1 METIVYIKLGVLP
14 VLLALS
20 AFFSGTETAYF
31 SLNPLDLRRLTQRRP
46 RAGARVHAILAQPT
60 RLLST
65 VLIGNTIVNVTLAA
79 VAFSLAEHFFP
90 AWGESISIPAVT
102 LALIV
107 FGEVGPK
114 RLGLLFPE
122 QLASLHAPF
131 VLLLGRIFT
140 PLRLL
145 LERITRTLEPFIRPR
160 GRTLSEEEFETVLDI
175 SNEEGILNADELAM
189 IQAIIRLEDLRA
201 SNVMTPRVDLIG
213 LDLNEDPATFVP
225 RARQAKRNYL
235 LLYRDH
241 LDTVEGFLDVRKFLL
256 DPGHDL
262 AAARLPPFFVP
273 HNSPLNQLLDQFQNQ
288 QRRIAVVVDE
298 FGGTAGVITR
308 GDILEE
314 ITGEIYNE
322 LNKPRPIFQDA
333 GPHRW
338 LVDANISLDEI
349 NRKLRLRLA
358 AEGADRL
365 AGWITAQVGHIPQQ
379 GDTVAGQGCRVT
391 VLQTLKQ
398 RVTLAQIEK
407 TEAAA

>member
-1 METIVYIKLGVLP
+1 
-14 VLLALS
+14 
-20 AFFSGTETAYF
+20 
-31 SLNPLDLRRLTQRRP
+31 
-46 RAGARVHAILAQPT
+46 
-60 RLLST
+60 
-65 VLIGNTIVNVTLAA
+65 
-79 VAFSLAEHFFP
+79 
-90 AWGESISIPAVT
+90 
-102 LALIV
+102 
-107 FGEVGPK
+107 
-114 RLGLLFPE
+114 
-122 QLASLHAPF
+122 LHAPF
-131 VLLLGRIFT
+131 VWVLGQALT

-213 LDLNEDPATFVP
+213 LDLNADPATFVP
-225 RARQAKRNYL
+225 RARQAKRHYL
-235 LLYRDH
+235 LLYRDRV
-241 LDTVEGFLDVRKFLL
+241 DAVEGFLDVRKFLL
-256 DPGHDL
+256 DPAHQL
-262 AAARLPPFFVP
+262 AAARLPPLFVP
-273 HNSPLNQLLDQFQNQ
+273 QNSPLSRLLNQFQTQQ
-288 QRRIAVVVDE
+288 QRMAVVVDE

-349 NRKLRLRLA
+349 NRKLRLSLA

-379 GDTVAGQGCRVT
+379 GDAVAGPGCRVT
-391 VLQTLKQ
+391 VLQTIKQ
-398 RVTLAQIEK
+398 RITLAQIEK
-407 TEAAA
+407 VEAPP

>member
-1 METIVYIKLGVLP
+1 METMVYIKLGMLP
-14 VLLALS
+14 VLLAAS
-20 AFFSGTETAYF
+20 AFFSGTETAFF
-31 SLNPLDLRRLTQRRP
+31 SLNPLDLRRLTQRQP
-46 RAGARVHAILAQPT
+46 AAGARVHAILAQPA

-65 VLIGNTIVNVTLAA
+65 ILIGNTIVNVAFAA
-79 VAFSLAEHFFP
+79 LAFSLAEHFFP
-90 AWGESISIPAVT
+90 AWGACIAITAVV
-102 LALIV
+102 LVLIV
-107 FGEVGPK
+107 FGEIGPK
-114 RLGLLFPE
+114 RVGLLWAE
-122 QLASLHAPF
+122 RLAVRHTPF
-131 VLLLGRIFT
+131 VVLLGKVFT

-145 LERITRTLEPFIRPR
+145 LERSTRAIEPFIRPR

-175 SNEEGILNADELAM
+175 STEEGILNADELAM

-213 LDLNEDPATFVP
+213 LDLEANPATFVP
-225 RARQAKRNYL
+225 HARRAKRNYL

-241 LDTVEGFLDVRKFLL
+241 LDNVEGFLDVRRFLL
-256 DPGHDL
+256 DPAHDL

-273 HNSPLNQLLDQFQNQ
+273 QHSPLSQLLNQFQRE

-322 LNKPRPIFQDA
+322 LNKPRPIFQEA

-338 LVDANISLDEI
+338 LVDAHISLEEI
-349 NRKLRLRLA
+349 NRKLRLHLEA
-358 AEGADRL
+358 AGADRL

-379 GDTVAGQGCRVT
+379 GDVIAGQGCRVT

-407 TEAAA
+407 TESPA